1 VGRRRRQTLFTRA
14 ARPAGALMLQVWTA
28 LISRPV
34 DTVAILVAIA
44 VSVIVVVNAVFLQS
58 GMRTAPLFDA
68 NKSSNAKSDSLK
80 PLVTSSPARPVA
92 TSAGLQPA
100 LARRNDAIADLIG
113 PSARIAAVQRALSE
127 FGYGQIKASGT
138 LDDATSAAIQ
148 KFEREHNLPSTGR
161 VSDRLI
167 KELAAMVGRPIE

>member
-1 VGRRRRQTLFTRA
+1 
-14 ARPAGALMLQVWTA
+14 M
-28 LISRPV
+28 
-34 DTVAILVAIA
+34 
-44 VSVIVVVNAVFLQS
+44 
-58 GMRTAPLFDA
+58 
-68 NKSSNAKSDSLK
+68 
-80 PLVTSSPARPVA
+80 RPVA
-92 TSAGLQPA
+92 TSAVAQPVV
-100 LARRNDAIADLIG
+100 ARHNDAIAELIG

-167 KELAAMVGRPIE
+167 KELAAMIGRPIE

>member
-1 VGRRRRQTLFTRA
+1 
-14 ARPAGALMLQVWTA
+14 MLQVWTA
-28 LISRPV
+28 SIGRPV
-34 DTVAILVAIA
+34 DTVAILTAVA
-44 VSVIVVVNAVFLQS
+44 VSAIVVVNAVFLQS
-58 GMRTAPLFDA
+58 GMRAAPSFDA
-68 NKSSNAKSDSLK
+68 NKSSSVKSDSLRQ
-80 PLVTSSPARPVA
+80 PVASSPARPVA

-100 LARRNDAIADLIG
+100 VARRNDAIAELIG

>member
-1 VGRRRRQTLFTRA
+1 
-14 ARPAGALMLQVWTA
+14 MLQVWTT
-28 LISRPV
+28 LSRRPV
-34 DTVAILVAIA
+34 DTVAILTAIA
-44 VSVIVVVNAVFLQS
+44 VSTIVVVNAVFLQS
-58 GMRTAPLFDA
+58 GMRAAPLFDA
-68 NKSSNAKSDSLK
+68 NKSASVKSDLLK
-80 PLVTSSPARPVA
+80 PLVTSSPMRPVA
-92 TSAGLQPA
+92 TSAGVQPVV
-100 LARRNDAIADLIG
+100 ARRNDAIAELIG

-138 LDDATSAAIQ
+138 LDDATSVAIQ

>member
-1 VGRRRRQTLFTRA
+1 
-14 ARPAGALMLQVWTA
+14 MLQVWTT
-28 LISRPV
+28 LSRRPV
-34 DTVAILVAIA
+34 DTVAILTATA
-44 VSVIVVVNAVFLQS
+44 VSTIVVVNAVFLQS
-58 GMRTAPLFDA
+58 GMRAAPRFDA
-68 NKSSNAKSDSLK
+68 DKSASVKSDSLK
-80 PLVTSSPARPVA
+80 PLVTSSPIRPVA
-92 TSAGLQPA
+92 ISAAVQPA
-100 LARRNDAIADLIG
+100 VARRNDAIAELIG

-138 LDDATSAAIQ
+138 LDDATSVAIQ

>member
-1 VGRRRRQTLFTRA
+1 
-14 ARPAGALMLQVWTA
+14 MLQVWMA
-28 LISRPV
+28 LIGRPV
-34 DTVAILVAIA
+34 DTVAILTAVA
-44 VSVIVVVNAVFLQS
+44 VSAIVVVNAVFLQS
-58 GMRTAPLFDA
+58 GMRAAPSLDA
-68 NKSSNAKSDSLK
+68 NKSSSVKSDSLK
-80 PLVTSSPARPVA
+80 PLVTSSPTRPVA
-92 TSAGLQPA
+92 TSAAVQPVV
-100 LARRNDAIADLIG
+100 ARRNDAIAELIG

>member
-1 VGRRRRQTLFTRA
+1 MLRA
-14 ARPAGALMLQVWTA
+14 WTA
-28 LISRPV
+28 LSQRPV
-34 DTVAILVAIA
+34 DTVAILTAIA
-44 VSVIVVVNAVFLQS
+44 VSTIVVVNAVFLQS
-58 GMRTAPLFDA
+58 GIRAAPLFDA
-68 NKSSNAKSDSLK
+68 SKSTSVKSDSLR
-80 PLVTSSPARPVA
+80 PLVTSSPMRPVA
-92 TSAGLQPA
+92 TSASVQPVV
-100 LARRNDAIADLIG
+100 ARRNDAIAELIG

-127 FGYGQIKASGT
+127 FGYGQVKASGT

>member
-1 VGRRRRQTLFTRA
+1 
-14 ARPAGALMLQVWTA
+14 MLRVWTA
-28 LISRPV
+28 LSQRPV
-34 DTVAILVAIA
+34 DTVAILTAIA
-44 VSVIVVVNAVFLQS
+44 VSTIVVVNAVFLQS
-58 GMRTAPLFDA
+58 GMRAAPLFDA
-68 NKSSNAKSDSLK
+68 SKSTSVKSDSLK
-80 PLVTSSPARPVA
+80 PLVTSSPMRAVA
-92 TSAGLQPA
+92 TSASVQPVV
-100 LARRNDAIADLIG
+100 ARRNDAIAELIG

-127 FGYGQIKASGT
+127 FGYGQVKASGT